1 MVYCKEKGVKGMYKF
16 CKTEQSY
23 QRQRELERGLLSM
36 MVSHRFD
43 EISVSDLCDRMGI
56 PRKSFYRY
64 FSSKDGALHALLDHT
79 IMEFY
84 DTGSI
89 EGLRGGTPIGDL
101 ERFFLF
107 WKEHKTLLD
116 AVMRSNLGG
125 MLVERA
131 VTLAKEEELMPSYVR
146 EWESMLKDVAMSFVV
161 CGLMSMVF
169 QWHRE
174 GFQIPVDHMAK
185 AAVTMLSR
193 PLIPTI

>member
-1 MVYCKEKGVKGMYKF
+1 MYKF
-16 CKTEQSY
+16 CKTEQSF
-23 QRQRELERGLLSM
+23 QRQRELEQGLLDM
-36 MVSHRFD
+36 MVHHRFE

-79 IMEFY
+79 LMEFY

-107 WKEHKTLLD
+107 WEENKKLLD
-116 AVMRSNLGG
+116 AILRSNLGG

-131 VTLAKEEELMPSYVR
+131 VSLAKQEELMPGYVR
-146 EWESMLKDVAMSFVV
+146 EWEDMMKDIALSFVV
-161 CGLMSMVF
+161 CGLMSMVL
-169 QWHRE
+169 QWHRD
-174 GFQIPVDHMAK
+174 GYRIPAEKMAQT
-185 AAVTMLSR
+185 AILMLSR
-193 PLIPTI
+193 PLIPTIK

>member
-1 MVYCKEKGVKGMYKF
+1 MYKF
-16 CKTEQSY
+16 CKTEQSF
-23 QRQRELERGLLSM
+23 QRQRELEQGLLAM
-36 MVSHRFD
+36 MEHHRFE

-79 IMEFY
+79 LLEFY

-101 ERFFLF
+101 ERFFRF
-107 WKEHKTLLD
+107 WHHHKKLISAIL
-116 AVMRSNLGG
+116 RSNLGG

-131 VTLAKEEELMPSYVR
+131 VNLAKREKLMPGYVR
-146 EWESMLKDVAMSFVV
+146 DWEETMKDVAMSFVV
-161 CGLMSMVF
+161 CGLMSMVL
-169 QWHRE
+169 QWHNE
-174 GFQIPVDHMAK
+174 GYRIPTEQMAK

-193 PLIPTI
+193 PLIPSI

>member
-1 MVYCKEKGVKGMYKF
+1 MYKF
-16 CKTEQSY
+16 CKTEQSI
-23 QRQRELERGLLSM
+23 QRQRELEQGLLAM
-36 MVSHRFD
+36 MEHHRFE
-43 EISVSDLCDRMGI
+43 EISVSDLCDRLNI

-64 FSSKDGALHALLDHT
+64 FSSKDGALFALLDHT
-79 IMEFY
+79 LMEFY

-89 EGLRGGTPIGDL
+89 EGLRGGTPTNDL

-107 WKEHKTLLD
+107 WRNHRSLMD
-116 AVMRSNLGG
+116 AVLRSNLGG

-131 VTLAKEEELMPSYVR
+131 VSLAKQEELMPGYVR
-146 EWESMLKDVAMSFVV
+146 DWEDAMKDVAMSFVV
-161 CGLMSMVF
+161 CGLMSMVM

-174 GFQIPVDHMAK
+174 GYRIPTEQMAR

>member
-1 MVYCKEKGVKGMYKF
+1 MYKF
-16 CKTEQSY
+16 CKTEQSF
-23 QRQRELERGLLSM
+23 QRQRELEQGLLAM
-36 MVSHRFD
+36 MAHQRFE

-64 FSSKDGALHALLDHT
+64 FSSKDGALFALLDHT

-101 ERFFLF
+101 ERFFQF
-107 WKEHKTLLD
+107 WKSHRKLID
-116 AVMRSNLGG
+116 AMQRSNLSG

-131 VTLAKEEELMPSYVR
+131 VSLAKQEQLMPGYVR
-146 EWESMLKDVAMSFVV
+146 DWEDILKDVAMSFVV
-161 CGLMSMVF
+161 CGLMSMVL

-174 GFQIPVDHMAK
+174 GYKIPTEQMAK

-193 PLIPTI
+193 PLIPNI